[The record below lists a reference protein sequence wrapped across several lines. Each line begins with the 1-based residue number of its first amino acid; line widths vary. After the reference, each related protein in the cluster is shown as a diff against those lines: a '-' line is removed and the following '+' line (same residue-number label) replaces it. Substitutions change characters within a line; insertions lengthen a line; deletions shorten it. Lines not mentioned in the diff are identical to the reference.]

1 MNKLIEST
9 MLSAFAVAL
18 AAFPAVVFSQQ
29 STSPPSKPDPPAPK
43 IIIDAPGP
51 RFPVTPPK
59 YPSPPSKDTTERSM
73 KVDAGINLE
82 FSCVIE
88 GKITVNGWNR
98 NEIRVFVAD
107 GNKFSFRTAETS
119 PKTGDPVWVKVIGSD
134 SRRVPGVQSECL
146 SGSEIEV
153 DAPVTSTI
161 RVRGREISTTVDS
174 VKKAEIT
181 SIGGDISLRNIT
193 NGISANAGQG
203 DITVEASQGAMQLS
217 TTTGNILV
225 FEAGPSEIG
234 DAFKANTNNGAVS
247 LDGLKYRQVNVDSI
261 SGSVGYQGSILPGA
275 TYNMRT
281 SKGSIRLSVP
291 KDSAFQIFGTYGYGY
306 FTAEL
311 PVDIASETIS
321 GPGAIKSISGT
332 VGKVSKGDAI
342 VKVST
347 VNGSITLKA
356 M

>member
-1 MNKLIEST
+1 MNKFLENT
-9 MLSAFAVAL
+9 MFATLAVILTACPAL
-18 AAFPAVVFSQQ
+18 VFSQK
-29 STSPPSKPDPPAPK
+29 TSPPATPDIK
-43 IIIDAPGP
+43 
-51 RFPVTPPK
+51 
-59 YPSPPSKDTTERSM
+59 SPPSAIGPISPKTPLPPRPRPVRSTDTTERSM

-88 GKITVNGWNR
+88 GKIKVNGWNR

-119 PKTGDPVWVKVIGSD
+119 PKSGDPVWVKVIGSD
-134 SRRVPGVQSECL
+134 PRRTGSQSECL
-146 SGSEIEV
+146 TGGEIEV

-161 RVRGREISTTVDS
+161 RVRGREISTSVDS
-174 VKKAEIT
+174 VKKAEIS
-181 SIGGDISLRNIT
+181 SIGGDITLRNVT
-193 NGISANAGQG
+193 GGISVNSGQG
-203 DITVEASQGAMQLS
+203 DITVEASQGAMHLS

-247 LDGLKYRQVNVDSI
+247 LQGLKYRQVNVDSI
-261 SGSVGYQGSILPGA
+261 SGSLGYLGPILQGA
-275 TYNMRT
+275 TYNLRT
-281 SKGSIRLSVP
+281 SKGSIMLSIP
-291 KDSAFQIFGTYGYGY
+291 KAASFQMFGTYGYGY
-306 FTAEL
+306 FTTEL
-311 PVDIASETIS
+311 PVDISTETIS
-321 GPGAIKSISGT
+321 GPGPIKSITGT
-332 VGKVSKGDAI
+332 VGKFAKGDAV